1 MSSDNDILRTLE
13 KEQIARKESE
23 RILEAKNLE
32 LHDQKLEIEALRA
45 KLNEKVNRKDSQIN
59 TIQKNQ
65 QKIFEEHPF
74 SMMIYS
80 LDSLKILNVNN
91 TAVETYG
98 YSKSEFYN
106 LTVKDFHDSEDKKM
120 LVNHITDIKSGKSI
134 TKDWRH
140 LKKNK
145 EIIFVKIT
153 GIPIEFDGEAARV
166 VVIEDVTERKLLME
180 KNELH
185 QKKYTDLIEKSSDLI
200 YGITPEG
207 KFQFVNLITCE
218 LTGYS
223 EKRLL
228 SMKFDELIR
237 DDYQKRV
244 LSFYQFQLES
254 NTEQTYTEFPIMSFD
269 KEEIWLGQNVNISKN
284 KSGEIEIS
292 VIARVITEKRAF
304 EKALLRSEEKF
315 RSIIE
320 NMEFGLLETD
330 PSGKIVKAHKSFCD
344 LVGYS
349 QKELEGTN
357 GDFML
362 EKNTIKVMK
371 EQQRKRSLGETGVYE
386 VELICKDNTKKWVII
401 SGAPFYGLNNKFS
414 GSIGIHLDIT
424 KRKRIESELILAKN
438 VAEDSLIAKEVFLAN
453 ISHEIRTPLNA
464 IIGLSQML
472 NKNDFEPNHKEML
485 SQVSSASGNLL
496 SLINDLLLMS
506 KLEASG
512 IVLKP
517 DSYSIQNVL
526 KEMIMMLAPSVNEK
540 GVDFIIELNLES
552 SFSHE
557 FDKLRLTQV
566 IQNLLTN
573 AIKFTSEGY
582 VKISA
587 NYKKSQEEIEIK
599 IEDSGIGIPEG
610 ELNSI
615 FEGFVQASNNNSEV
629 YGGTG
634 LGLSIVNKIVNAM
647 QGNISVRKL
656 KKGTCF
662 TLNFS
667 FPILKKIKLS
677 EKESIDFDAEE
688 LIGLKILVAE
698 DNAVNQF
705 LIKKILSEWN
715 LECKIVKNGKEAI
728 ELLEVE
734 KFDIVL
740 MDIRMPIMNGI
751 IATKNIRNVQ
761 KKYDLRIIALTANAI
776 EEGSLEYWEA
786 GFNDVLIKPFIQE
799 DLLKLLIM
807 NSSRKSNRNK
817 KNLISFAQDNLSFAE
832 TLRSIFIED
841 SLKRISEMRKASEEG
856 NLQEISD
863 IAHSMKPSLA
873 QLASKNIQDLNKL
886 FEKKEID
893 ENNLLLKMEIF
904 EMHIN
909 ILIEDLKSFSLN

>member
-1 MSSDNDILRTLE
+1 
-13 KEQIARKESE
+13 
-23 RILEAKNLE
+23 
-32 LHDQKLEIEALRA
+32 
-45 KLNEKVNRKDSQIN
+45 
-59 TIQKNQ
+59 
-65 QKIFEEHPF
+65 
-74 SMMIYS
+74 
-80 LDSLKILNVNN
+80 
-91 TAVETYG
+91 
-98 YSKSEFYN
+98 
-106 LTVKDFHDSEDKKM
+106 
-120 LVNHITDIKSGKSI
+120 
-134 TKDWRH
+134 
-140 LKKNK
+140 
-145 EIIFVKIT
+145 
-153 GIPIEFDGEAARV
+153 
-166 VVIEDVTERKLLME
+166 
-180 KNELH
+180 
-185 QKKYTDLIEKSSDLI
+185 
-200 YGITPEG
+200 
-207 KFQFVNLITCE
+207 
-218 LTGYS
+218 
-223 EKRLL
+223 
-228 SMKFDELIR
+228 
-237 DDYQKRV
+237 
-244 LSFYQFQLES
+244 
-254 NTEQTYTEFPIMSFD
+254 
-269 KEEIWLGQNVNISKN
+269 
-284 KSGEIEIS
+284 
-292 VIARVITEKRAF
+292 
-304 EKALLRSEEKF
+304 
-315 RSIIE
+315 
-320 NMEFGLLETD
+320 MEFGLLETD

-344 LVGYS
+344 LVGYT

-362 EKNTIKVMK
+362 EKSTIKVMK

-656 KKGTCF
+656 KKGSKEFLKAISEEKSKMSIQRFKGLGEMNPDELWNT
-662 TLNFS
+662 TLDPETRNLLQVQYS
-667 FPILKKIKLS
+667 KDLKKDQLLIHTLMGNDVTLRK
-677 EKESIDFDAEE
+677 DF
-688 LIGLKILVAE
+688 IVS
-698 DNAVNQF
+698 NA
-705 LIKKILSEWN
+705 I
-715 LECKIVKNGKEAI
+715 
-728 ELLEVE
+728 
-734 KFDIVL
+734 
-740 MDIRMPIMNGI
+740 
-751 IATKNIRNVQ
+751 NVQ
-761 KKYDLRIIALTANAI
+761 
-776 EEGSLEYWEA
+776 
-786 GFNDVLIKPFIQE
+786 
-799 DLLKLLIM
+799 
-807 NSSRKSNRNK
+807 
-817 KNLISFAQDNLSFAE
+817 NL
-832 TLRSIFIED
+832 
-841 SLKRISEMRKASEEG
+841 
-856 NLQEISD
+856 D
-863 IAHSMKPSLA
+863 I
-873 QLASKNIQDLNKL
+873 
-886 FEKKEID
+886 
-893 ENNLLLKMEIF
+893 
-904 EMHIN
+904 
-909 ILIEDLKSFSLN
+909 

>member
-1 MSSDNDILRTLE
+1 M
-13 KEQIARKESE
+13 
-23 RILEAKNLE
+23 
-32 LHDQKLEIEALRA
+32 
-45 KLNEKVNRKDSQIN
+45 
-59 TIQKNQ
+59 
-65 QKIFEEHPF
+65 
-74 SMMIYS
+74 
-80 LDSLKILNVNN
+80 
-91 TAVETYG
+91 
-98 YSKSEFYN
+98 
-106 LTVKDFHDSEDKKM
+106 
-120 LVNHITDIKSGKSI
+120 
-134 TKDWRH
+134 
-140 LKKNK
+140 
-145 EIIFVKIT
+145 
-153 GIPIEFDGEAARV
+153 
-166 VVIEDVTERKLLME
+166 
-180 KNELH
+180 
-185 QKKYTDLIEKSSDLI
+185 
-200 YGITPEG
+200 
-207 KFQFVNLITCE
+207 
-218 LTGYS
+218 
-223 EKRLL
+223 
-228 SMKFDELIR
+228 
-237 DDYQKRV
+237 
-244 LSFYQFQLES
+244 
-254 NTEQTYTEFPIMSFD
+254 
-269 KEEIWLGQNVNISKN
+269 
-284 KSGEIEIS
+284 
-292 VIARVITEKRAF
+292 
-304 EKALLRSEEKF
+304 
-315 RSIIE
+315 
-320 NMEFGLLETD
+320 
-330 PSGKIVKAHKSFCD
+330 KAHKSFCD
-344 LVGYS
+344 LVGYT

-362 EKNTIKVMK
+362 EKSTIKVMK

-667 FPILKKIKLS
+667 FPILKKIKLI

-688 LIGLKILVAE
+688 LVGLKILVAE

-715 LECKIVKNGKEAI
+715 LECKIVNNGKEAI